1 MRPIN
6 LIIEDA
12 VTLRGI
18 VDLLEAKPAT
28 TKDIELT
35 QHVGHSTA
43 KRLCEKLQKA
53 GVIERPTVPRVVL
66 GVQQQVPQLA
76 WRLTSALLR
85 GEVEFNAEKLAG
97 GGPR

>member
-6 LIIEDA
+6 LVMADA

-18 VDLLEAKPAT
+18 VDLLEAEPAT

-43 KRLCEKLQKA
+43 KRLCEMLQKA
-53 GVIERPTVPRVVL
+53 DIIAHPIVPRIVL
-66 GVQQQVPQLA
+66 GVQQQVPQLT
-76 WRLTSALLR
+76 WKLTDALLR

-97 GGPR
+97 GI